1 MRKLVVALAVATAA
15 AIPPAAAAAEGL
27 PVVEV
32 EVGTQKLLGPGAAPN
47 CDDPGVAWIS
57 ADGAGVL
64 HGVKVGSTICSIMQ
78 GGGARR
84 VFRVEVFAKR
94 KKAPTDAPGGGEA
107 PAGGP
112 APAGGAAPEG
122 A

>member
-1 MRKLVVALAVATAA
+1 MRKLAIAVTL
-15 AIPPAAAAAEGL
+15 AAAAALLPSAASAEDL

-32 EVGTQKLLGPGAAPN
+32 EVGTQKSLGPGAAPN
-47 CDDPGVAWIS
+47 CDDPGIAWIS

-64 HGVKVGSTICSIMQ
+64 HGVKVGSTICSMMR

-84 VFRVEVFAKR
+84 VYRIEVFAP
-94 KKAPTDAPGGGEA
+94 KKKDLPKPPGGDAA
-107 PAGGP
+107 PPGGP
-112 APAGGAAPEG
+112 APAGGSAPGG